1 METPLAKGF
10 VKPTRSH
17 TNTRKK
23 VTRNI
28 SDLGEK

>member
-17 TNTRKK
+17 TNTR
-23 VTRNI
+23 NI